1 MHTDEY
7 EISLARE
14 INHCQKVVRQIR
26 EALAAR
32 RQRFGMEYQEASAS
46 AASAGRLQAVGPGEL
61 AAWREDFEALP
72 EWERRL
78 EEYREALATMR
89 ISASRF

>member
-14 INHCQKVVRQIR
+14 INHCQRVVRRIR

-32 RQRFGMEYQEASAS
+32 RQRFGMEYQEASA
-46 AASAGRLQAVGPGEL
+46 AAAGRLQALGAGEL

-78 EEYREALATMR
+78 EEYREALTTMR